1 MGDTDVYASRS
12 HDPEPVMFL
21 YFFTV
26 TRTAAA
32 AQGDERFSAKSI
44 AHDLLLDSLK
54 AERKQFLSHDHVDD
68 TVVVHQIGY

>member
-26 TRTAAA
+26 TRTAVAV
-32 AQGDERFSAKSI
+32 QGDKWFSAKSI
-44 AHDLLLDSLK
+44 AHDLLLDGLK
-54 AERKQFLSHDHVDD
+54 AERKQFLARSR
-68 TVVVHQIGY
+68 